1 LGQIAHPLQCKC
13 PIAFSLFGRQ
23 NCRRKN
29 FVKSEAVRNLVL
41 ESQLVAL
48 SGLLHDIGKFSQR
61 VGNEQRWQH
70 DAFTETFLH
79 AFSEKLGEAAEQII
93 ALAVSPHQQVT
104 ERESLC
110 VKLADWLA
118 SAERQRKVQP
128 QIAPERTA
136 LIAIPSQVQLAEPLQ
151 SPVYVPLSPL
161 TLTEGDF
168 FPTEES
174 QVRPD
179 DYRKAWDEFAEIL
192 RDLPPSIPFRVWLTL
207 LQVFTHAIPSAT
219 PWERE
224 PEKRTVPDISL
235 FHHARL
241 TAAIATCLAGTSEKD
256 LPTDELLQLRDL
268 LSQFDA
274 PDFLERLR
282 QNPISSKPLCLL
294 VRGDVAG
301 IQSWLYRIARA
312 EGEEHRRTAKRL
324 RGRSFYLVLLTQAI
338 AEWLCRKAKVPPCN
352 IIFCGGGVFDVLL
365 PVSVEG
371 QIKEWRKELDD
382 WLLREFHG
390 DLQINMA
397 WVSLSAADFYDFGSV
412 SQRITA
418 ELERNKTKVLTE
430 RLDSSG
436 FWFREVADIC
446 RYCDTTPFA
455 DPTQPCEQCKQQE
468 KLGDALRKADEAN
481 YLVWAW
487 DDATKAVG
495 KVVRDAINF
504 SGLSCCVAVVSEGDA
519 KRIVEAWDGKGD
531 LVIAKRNDPYDWWRP
546 LTWDRSKPVQATIW
560 WAASDAPVAKK
571 RWQAPTKRA
580 DEKDAIVHEGEAL
593 DFDEIAGLSEGSPL
607 LGILRM
613 DVDNLGA
620 IFAVGVEPPS
630 PSRIA
635 ELSGRMDIFFSGWLR
650 ERCYLLTR
658 EWQSQLH
665 DDDKRKG
672 LVDNAFYLVY
682 AGGDDLMVI
691 GPWNLTLW
699 LAWHIHNDLTRYCG
713 NNPNM
718 TISAGVIFVKPKF
731 PIYRFAVLAGEALEQ
746 SKGAGRNRI
755 TAFGVTV
762 GWDEFKEALEFG
774 DELRESVE
782 RQEMPR
788 TLLHFLL
795 RLYRTYVREDGENPM
810 WAPLLHYTLARRLET
825 KVIEQLNLLERIPDF
840 IRNRSLPVALGY
852 AILATRE
859 RIREGVRS

>member
-1 LGQIAHPLQCKC
+1 MAKKV
-13 PIAFSLFGRQ
+13 GRQ
-23 NCRRKN
+23 KA
-29 FVKSEAVRNLVL
+29 VKRLTRGEAI
-41 ESQLVAL
+41 AL

-61 VGNEQRWQH
+61 VGNEQRWRH
-70 DAFTETFLH
+70 DAFTETFLR
-79 AFSEKLGEAAEQII
+79 AFHEKLGEAAEQII
-93 ALAVSPHQQVT
+93 ALAASPHQQVT
-104 ERESLC
+104 DRESLC

-128 QIAPERTA
+128 QISPERTA
-136 LIAIPSQVQLAEPLQ
+136 LIAIQSQVQLTQPLR
-151 SPVYVPLSPL
+151 SPVYVPLRPL
-161 TLTEGDF
+161 TLREDAF
-168 FPTEES
+168 FPTEQS
-174 QVRPD
+174 QVQPD
-179 DYRKAWDEFAEIL
+179 DYGRAWDAFAEIL
-192 RDLPPSIPFRVWLTL
+192 RNLPSPVPFRVWLTL

-241 TAAIATCLAGTSEKD
+241 TAAIAACLAVASESE
-256 LPTDELLQLRDL
+256 LTTDDLLQLRDL
-268 LSQFDA
+268 LSQFEA
-274 PDFLERLR
+274 SDFLERLK
-282 QNPISSKPLCLL
+282 QEPIAQKPLCLL

-312 EGEEHRRTAKRL
+312 EREEHRHTAKRL

-338 AEWLCRKAKVPPCN
+338 AEWLCRKAQVPPCN

-365 PVSVEG
+365 PASVEG
-371 QIKEWRKELDD
+371 QLKVWQKDLDD
-382 WLLREFHG
+382 WLLKEFQG

-397 WVSLSAADFYDFGSV
+397 WIPLTPADFYDFGSV
-412 SQRITA
+412 VQRITA
-418 ELERNKTKVLTE
+418 ELERSKTRALAE
-430 RLDSSG
+430 RLDKDG
-436 FWFREVADIC
+436 FWFHEVADIC

-455 DPTQPCEQCKQQE
+455 DPTEPCEQCKQQS
-468 KLGDALRKADEAN
+468 KLGDVLRKADEAD

-487 DDATKAVG
+487 GDAVKALENVAQN
-495 KVVRDAINF
+495 AIKF
-504 SGLSCCVAVVSEGDA
+504 SGLSCSVAVVSEKEA
-519 KRIVEAWDGKGD
+519 REIVKVWNGNGE
-531 LVIAKRNDPYDWWRP
+531 LVIAKRNDPQNWWHP
-546 LTWDRSKPVQATIW
+546 LTWDASKPVQATIW

-571 RWQAPTKRA
+571 QWQAPTKRA
-580 DEKDAIVHEGEAL
+580 DEEDAIVKEGEAL
-593 DFDEIAGLSEGSPL
+593 DFDEIAGLSDGSPL

-613 DVDNLGA
+613 DVDHLGA
-620 IFAVGVEPPS
+620 IFAVGIEPPS

-635 ELSGRMDIFFSGWLR
+635 ELSGRMETFFSGWLR
-650 ERCYLLTR
+650 ERCHLRTQ
-658 EWQSQLH
+658 EWQSKLPNG
-665 DDDKRKG
+665 DERKG

-699 LAWHIHNDLTRYCG
+699 LAWHIRDDFVRYCG
-713 NNPNM
+713 QNPNA

-731 PIYRFAVLAGEALEQ
+731 PIYRFAVLSGEALEQ
-746 SKGAGRNRI
+746 AKGAGRNRI

-774 DELRESVE
+774 EELRESVE

-795 RLYRTYVREDGENPM
+795 RLYRTHVQEDGENPM
-810 WAPLLHYTLARRLET
+810 WAPLLHYTLARRLEIE
-825 KVIEQLNLLERIPDF
+825 VIEQLELLKRIPDF
-840 IRNRSLPVALGY
+840 ICNRSLPVALGY

-859 RIREGVRS
+859 RALVRP